1 MKKAILLVVLSFF
14 LAFQGCKEE
23 KSGIAKVISAQEVY
37 DAVYKS
43 DGDHQLVDVRTEEE
57 FGASHLKDAQN
68 ICVTMDNFEERAK
81 GLDKNKPVY
90 VYCKSGGRS
99 ARAAKILTDMGF
111 TKVYD
116 LQGGITNWEE
126 KGLEIAN

>member
-1 MKKAILLVVLSFF
+1 MKKTILLAVFSFF
-14 LAFQGCKEE
+14 LAFQGCNEE
-23 KSGIAKVISAQEVY
+23 KSSIAKVISAQEVY
-37 DAVYKS
+37 DAVYNS
-43 DGDHQLVDVRTEEE
+43 EGDHQLVDVRTEEE

-68 ICVTMDNFEERAK
+68 ICVTMDNFKERVK

-99 ARAAKILTDMGF
+99 AKAAKILTEIGF
-111 TKVYD
+111 TKVFD

-126 KGLEIAN
+126 KGLETEN